1 MDSKNKQKL
10 MNKKVFFIVSVL
22 SSKDILKC
30 SLLKSKGMINLN
42 KLVTKKQKKGYKE
55 IYSYVFSFDIIS
67 EYLKDD
73 DKDETKQYYIAKINT
88 KLYKKSERL
97 IYFQSNRNNF
107 IFDFQIL
114 KWIKMIIMT
123 LKCYL

>member
-10 MNKKVFFIVSVL
+10 MNKKVFFILSVL

-55 IYSYVFSFDIIS
+55 IYSYVFSFDIIP

-73 DKDETKQYYIAKINT
+73 D
-88 KLYKKSERL
+88 
-97 IYFQSNRNNF
+97 
-107 IFDFQIL
+107 
-114 KWIKMIIMT
+114 
-123 LKCYL
+123 